1 VNSDLNG
8 DSLPANGQ
16 PSPHGRPVAFE
27 NILDAAGTLKGV
39 VRSTPIMTSRT
50 LDRRTGGSLFLKCEN
65 FQRTGA
71 FKIRGATHFMKML
84 PQSQLQRGVVAH
96 SAGHHAAA
104 VALAAQATETRAVVV
119 VPHNT
124 TAAKVEAVKSYGAE
138 IEFTEPTFDARDNLA
153 RKIAAEQGLAFIH
166 PFDDEKVMAGQGT
179 IALEILAE
187 LEDLD
192 AILVPV
198 GGGGLIS
205 GIGTAIKELLPDCE
219 VIGVEP
225 DKVSYGA
232 RSFEQGRLIQYRG
245 FMDSVCE
252 GLLAAPGESTF
263 PIMQM
268 VVDQFLTVSDND
280 TLAAMRLIWQRMKI
294 IVESSAA
301 ITLAA
306 VLQQKSQFEGKRLC
320 LLLTGGNVDLD
331 NLKWRRDT

>member
-1 VNSDLNG
+1 MLTLGHIKTAANNVRQYVHRTPLLTCA
-8 DSLPANGQ
+8 SLDKLSCA
-16 PSPHGRPVAFE
+16 H
-27 NILDAAGTLKGV
+27 
-39 VRSTPIMTSRT
+39 
-50 LDRRTGGSLFLKCEN
+50 LFFKCEN

-84 PQSQLQRGVVAH
+84 PNSQLQKGVVAH
-96 SAGHHAAA
+96 SAGNHAAA
-104 VALAAQATETRAVVV
+104 VALAAQATQTRVVVV

-124 TAAKVEAVKSYGAE
+124 TIAKIEAIRSYGAE
-138 IEFTEPTFDARDNLA
+138 IEFTEPTFEARDSLA
-153 RKIAAEQGLAFIH
+153 RKIAAEQELAFIH

-187 LEDLD
+187 LEALD

-205 GIGTAIKELLPDCE
+205 GIGTAIKALLPDCE

-263 PIMQM
+263 PIMQK
-268 VVDQFLTVSDND
+268 VVDRFITVSDND

-306 VLQQKSQFEGKRLC
+306 VLNNKAHFQGKKLC

-331 NLKWRRDT
+331 NLKWCRNA